1 MRHGAVSNRGRTS
14 AAESVCGAAGVL
26 ARRVW
31 GRMHGLAGHRWTEDG
46 VSAYFKSIRGR
57 GALQPQ
63 AGTAMSDLASAI
75 GIRADE
81 QDLVAELKAGS
92 EQAFALLLAQY
103 SHPIYSLIARSL
115 RDPADAADV
124 TQEVFVKV
132 FRNISSFH
140 GDASLRT
147 WIYRIALHEA
157 SNQRRWWSRHKQQEL
172 TIDEQLENDEGETF
186 CMADALAARDA
197 SPYER
202 AAHAQLGERV
212 VAALRTLPEAFRE
225 VVVLREIE
233 GFGYEEIAEML
244 DVNLGTVK
252 SRLMRGRA
260 ALREAL
266 RDEAAAAKGSSFRKT
281 ESMHGVTP

>member
-1 MRHGAVSNRGRTS
+1 MQPAPTLRAF
-14 AAESVCGAAGVL
+14 AGPGDFGP
-26 ARRVW
+26 R
-31 GRMHGLAGHRWTEDG
+31 
-46 VSAYFKSIRGR
+46 
-57 GALQPQ
+57 

-81 QDLVAELKAGS
+81 QELVAELKAGS
-92 EQAFALLLAQY
+92 EQAFAFLLAQY
-103 SHPIYSLIARSL
+103 SHPIYSLMARSL

-140 GDASLRT
+140 GEASLRT

-157 SNQRRWWSRHKQQEL
+157 SNQRRWWSRHKRQEL
-172 TIDEQLENDEGETF
+172 TIDAQLENDEGETF

-197 SPYER
+197 SPYEC

-244 DVNLGTVK
+244 NVHLGTVK

-266 RDEAAAAKGSSFRKT
+266 REDGDAVKRSSSRKAET
-281 ESMHGVTP
+281 AQVTP

>member
-1 MRHGAVSNRGRTS
+1 
-14 AAESVCGAAGVL
+14 
-26 ARRVW
+26 
-31 GRMHGLAGHRWTEDG
+31 
-46 VSAYFKSIRGR
+46 
-57 GALQPQ
+57 
-63 AGTAMSDLASAI
+63 MSDLASAI
-75 GIRADE
+75 GIRAEE
-81 QDLVAELKAGS
+81 QELVAELKSGS

-124 TQEVFVKV
+124 TQDVFVKV

-140 GDASLRT
+140 GEASLRT

-157 SNQRRWWSRHKQQEL
+157 SNQRRWWSRHKRQEM
-172 TIDEQLENDEGETF
+172 TIDAELENDEGETF
-186 CMADALAARDA
+186 CMADALAASDA
-197 SPYER
+197 SPYEC
-202 AAHAQLGERV
+202 AARAQLRERV

-252 SRLMRGRA
+252 SRLTRGRA

-266 RDEAAAAKGSSFRKT
+266 REDAETVASLRSHHV
-281 ESMHGVTP
+281 ESMQGVPR

>member
-1 MRHGAVSNRGRTS
+1 
-14 AAESVCGAAGVL
+14 
-26 ARRVW
+26 
-31 GRMHGLAGHRWTEDG
+31 
-46 VSAYFKSIRGR
+46 
-57 GALQPQ
+57 
-63 AGTAMSDLASAI
+63 MSDLASAI

-81 QDLVAELKAGS
+81 QELVAELKAGS
-92 EQAFALLLAQY
+92 EDAFALLLAQY
-103 SHPIYSLIARSL
+103 SQPIYSLMSRSL

-140 GDASLRT
+140 GEASLRT

-157 SNQRRWWSRHKQQEL
+157 SNQRRWWSRHKRQEL
-172 TIDEQLENDEGETF
+172 TIDAQLENDEGETF

-197 SPYER
+197 SPFEC

-212 VAALRTLPEAFRE
+212 VAALRTLPEAYRE

-244 DVNLGTVK
+244 NVHLGTVK

-266 RDEAAAAKGSSFRKT
+266 REDADVAKALGSRKA
-281 ESMHGVTP
+281 EPARLVTR

>member
-1 MRHGAVSNRGRTS
+1 
-14 AAESVCGAAGVL
+14 
-26 ARRVW
+26 
-31 GRMHGLAGHRWTEDG
+31 
-46 VSAYFKSIRGR
+46 
-57 GALQPQ
+57 
-63 AGTAMSDLASAI
+63 MSDLASAI

-81 QDLVAELKAGS
+81 QELVAELKAGS

-103 SHPIYSLIARSL
+103 SHPIYSLMSRSL

-132 FRNISSFH
+132 FRNISNFH
-140 GDASLRT
+140 GEASLRT

-157 SNQRRWWSRHKQQEL
+157 SNQRRWWSRHKRQEL
-172 TIDEQLENDEGETF
+172 TIDAQQENDEGETF
-186 CMADALAARDA
+186 CMADALAGRDA
-197 SPYER
+197 SPYEC

-244 DVNLGTVK
+244 NVNLGTVK
-252 SRLMRGRA
+252 SRLMRGRG

-266 RDEAAAAKGSSFRKT
+266 REDGDAVKT
-281 ESMHGVTP
+281 SVSRNTDPARLVTR

>member
-1 MRHGAVSNRGRTS
+1 
-14 AAESVCGAAGVL
+14 
-26 ARRVW
+26 
-31 GRMHGLAGHRWTEDG
+31 
-46 VSAYFKSIRGR
+46 
-57 GALQPQ
+57 
-63 AGTAMSDLASAI
+63 MSDLASAI
-75 GIRADE
+75 GIRAEE
-81 QDLVAELKAGS
+81 QEFVAELKAGS

-115 RDPADAADV
+115 KDPADAADV

-140 GDASLRT
+140 GEASLRT

-157 SNQRRWWSRHKQQEL
+157 SNQRRWWSRHKRQEL
-172 TIDEQLENDEGETF
+172 TIDAELENDEGETF
-186 CMADALAARDA
+186 CMADALATRDA
-197 SPYER
+197 SPYEC
-202 AAHAQLGERV
+202 AEHAQLGERV
-212 VAALRTLPEAFRE
+212 VAALRNLPEAFRE

-266 RDEAAAAKGSSFRKT
+266 RDDAEAANVPCFRRAQST
-281 ESMHGVTP
+281 HTVTS

>member
-1 MRHGAVSNRGRTS
+1 V
-14 AAESVCGAAGVL
+14 
-26 ARRVW
+26 
-31 GRMHGLAGHRWTEDG
+31 
-46 VSAYFKSIRGR
+46 IP
-57 GALQPQ
+57 PQ
-63 AGTAMSDLASAI
+63 SGTAMSDLASAI

-81 QDLVAELKAGS
+81 QELVAELKAGS

-103 SHPIYSLIARSL
+103 SHPIYSLMARSL

-140 GDASLRT
+140 GEASLRT

-157 SNQRRWWSRHKQQEL
+157 SNQRRWWSRHKRQEL
-172 TIDEQLENDEGETF
+172 TIDAPMENDEGETF
-186 CMADALAARDA
+186 CMADALAAGGA
-197 SPYER
+197 SPYDC

-244 DVNLGTVK
+244 NVHLGTVK

-266 RDEAAAAKGSSFRKT
+266 REDGEAVIGLGSRKKEPVRLVT
-281 ESMHGVTP
+281 E

>member
-1 MRHGAVSNRGRTS
+1 
-14 AAESVCGAAGVL
+14 
-26 ARRVW
+26 
-31 GRMHGLAGHRWTEDG
+31 
-46 VSAYFKSIRGR
+46 
-57 GALQPQ
+57 
-63 AGTAMSDLASAI
+63 MSDLASAI
-75 GIRADE
+75 GIRAEE
-81 QDLVAELKAGS
+81 QEFVAELKAGS
-92 EQAFALLLAQY
+92 EQAFAVLLARY

-115 RDPADAADV
+115 KDSADAADV

-140 GDASLRT
+140 GEASLRT

-157 SNQRRWWSRHKQQEL
+157 SNQRRWWSRHKRQEL
-172 TIDEQLENDEGETF
+172 TIDAELENDEGETF
-186 CMADALAARDA
+186 CMADALATRDA
-197 SPYER
+197 SPYEC
-202 AAHAQLGERV
+202 AEHAQLGERV
-212 VAALRTLPEAFRE
+212 VAALRSLPEAFRE

-266 RDEAAAAKGSSFRKT
+266 RDDAEAAKVSCFRKA
-281 ESMHGVTP
+281 HRAHAVTS